1 MNGLANVRGRFCV
14 MKRIVVFLAAAVI
27 AAPLFAWGEK
37 GHYLVAESATAALPN
52 DMPPFFYQA
61 FPQLVY
67 LAYEPDRV
75 KGGGKSLDAVNEPD
89 HYINYENAEGIE
101 LTRDRYDFIAAL
113 EKSHVNASSV
123 GFLPWRIAELSEMLT
138 ADFRMWRNPRDPR
151 DRELIERNI
160 IYVAGL
166 LAHYAGDSSNP
177 QHTTFNYNGWT
188 ASPNPNGYAIDCET
202 HARFEQ
208 QFVSHA
214 IVLADLKLAPPVLR
228 TDYFEAALEM
238 VRASNKL
245 VEPLYVIDRDGG
257 FRLFGPVSPAGKSF
271 AAARLS
277 DGGSFLRD
285 LWWSAWRNSA
295 TPRRR

>member
-1 MNGLANVRGRFCV
+1 
-14 MKRIVVFLAAAVI
+14 MKRALALLVVLLSAS
-27 AAPLFAWGEK
+27 PLLAWGEK
-37 GHYLVAESATAALPN
+37 GHYLVAESATAAMPN
-52 DMPPFFYQA
+52 DMPAFFYRA
-61 FPQLVY
+61 YPQLVY
-67 LAYEPDRV
+67 LAYEPDRL

-89 HYINYENAEGIE
+89 HYINFENAEGLE
-101 LTRDRYDFIAAL
+101 LPRDRYDFIALL
-113 EKSHVNASSV
+113 ESSGRLRKYGVDAPAV

-138 ADFRMWRNPRDPR
+138 ADFRMWRKARDPR

-166 LAHYAGDSSNP
+166 LGHFAGDSSNP
-177 QHTTFNYNGWT
+177 QHTTYNYNGWVD
-188 ASPNPNGYAIDCET
+188 PNPNGYATDCET

-214 IVLADLKLAPPVLR
+214 VQLSDLPLAPPVLR
-228 TDYFEAALEM
+228 TDYFAAAVEM

-245 VEPLYVIDRDGG
+245 VEPLYILDRDGA
-257 FRLFGPVSPAGKSF
+257 FRLFGPVSPTGKSF

-277 DGGSFLRD
+277 AGGSLLRD

-295 TPRRR
+295 AR